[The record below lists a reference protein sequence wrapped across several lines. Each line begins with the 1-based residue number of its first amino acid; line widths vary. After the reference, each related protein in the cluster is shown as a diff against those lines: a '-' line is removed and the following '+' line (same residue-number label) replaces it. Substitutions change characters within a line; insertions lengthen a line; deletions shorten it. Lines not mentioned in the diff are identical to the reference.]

1 MDGNSL
7 KFEVVGTGG
16 EDVVK
21 GGCPEECLKNV
32 CWLVQV
38 RRIIPNGLGAPE
50 ENASATTS
58 LIPRDAEST
67 FVPDNLRITTV
78 SESRGLIVCW

>member
-1 MDGNSL
+1 MPR
-7 KFEVVGTGG
+7 
-16 EDVVK
+16 K
-21 GGCPEECLKNV
+21 GWLSESVPEKRR
-32 CWLVQV
+32 WLVQV
-38 RRIIPNGLGAPE
+38 RRIVPNGLGAPE

-58 LIPRDAEST
+58 LIPRDAESI